1 MTESF
6 VRKNSDPTDAAWE
19 KLQQRLASEPK
30 SLRWEQWAKE
40 ANNLNPSAAVAVE
53 TESSQSIA
61 VSDSRS
67 LPVLEPGKTAGETP
81 KAYPFVRWIKRRR
94 KRVAASAAVLVLAA
108 FLSTPIGNEALA
120 SILNKFRMQ
129 EMTVVQENDLMYLLN
144 SAFPEGQTKESINKL
159 GAFTNTSG
167 KISGIFEVDKLSQML
182 GRSIVI
188 PKDYDAKQDK
198 PYVSPSNT
206 LTLKLNVDEVNRAM
220 SRLGAK
226 QMLPESVD
234 GKAITLETGEQVHLN
249 VRNGERNYS
258 LTQQP
263 IPVVSVDPSIPVAE
277 ALQAVLQFPLLP
289 ENLKQSLRNVDLLT
303 TGNVPLPIITN
314 RPAEKVKVGNTD
326 VLIMTESTNKQN
338 YYSAMWVKQGQL
350 FELYGNNDITDREAL
365 LGKVK
370 ELIGS

>member
-1 MTESF
+1 MSESF
-6 VRKNSDPTDAAWE
+6 VRKNSDPTDTAWE

-30 SLRWEQWAKE
+30 SLRWEEWAKE
-40 ANNLNPSAAVAVE
+40 ADKLNPSLAEAGE
-53 TESSQSIA
+53 TESLQSIA
-61 VSDSRS
+61 VSDDSRP
-67 LPVLEPGKTAGETP
+67 LPVLEPNRTTETTKT
-81 KAYPFVRWIKRRR
+81 YPFIRWIKRRR
-94 KRVAASAAVLVLAA
+94 KRVAVSAAVLVLAA

-129 EMTVVQENDLMYLLN
+129 EMTVVQENDLTYLLN

-167 KISGIFEVDKLSQML
+167 KISGSFEANELSQML
-182 GRSIVI
+182 GRSIVF
-188 PKDYDAKQDK
+188 PQDYNAKQDK
-198 PYVSPSNT
+198 PYVSPSNA

-234 GKAITLETGEQVHLN
+234 GKPITLETGEKVHLN
-249 VRNGERNYS
+249 VKNGERSYS
-258 LTQQP
+258 LTQEP

-277 ALQAVLQFPLLP
+277 ALQAVLHFPLLP
-289 ENLKQSLRNVDLLT
+289 EDLKKNLQNVDLLT

-314 RPAEKVKVGNTD
+314 QPTEKVKVGSTD
-326 VLIMTESTNKQN
+326 VLIMTESTKNHN
-338 YYSAMWVKQGQL
+338 YYNAMWVKQGQL
-350 FELYGNNDITDREAL
+350 FKLYGYEYLTDREAL

>member
-40 ANNLNPSAAVAVE
+40 VDKITPSAAEAGE
-53 TESSQSIA
+53 TESLQSIA
-61 VSDSRS
+61 ISDSRP
-67 LPVLEPGKTAGETP
+67 LPALEPNRITEETS
-81 KAYPFVRWIKRRR
+81 KAYPFVRWIKLRR
-94 KRVAASAAVLVLAA
+94 KRVAAAAAVLVLAA
-108 FLSTPIGNEALA
+108 FLGTPIGNEALA
-120 SILNKFRMQ
+120 AILNKFRMQ
-129 EMTVVQENDLMYLLN
+129 EMTVVQENDLTYLLN
-144 SAFPEGQTKESINKL
+144 SAFPEGQTKENINKL

-167 KISGIFEVDKLSQML
+167 KISGTFEVDKLSQML
-182 GRSIVI
+182 GRSIVL
-188 PKDYDAKQDK
+188 PQDYDAKLDR

-234 GKAITLETGEQVHLN
+234 GKAITLETGEKVHLN

-277 ALQAVLQFPLLP
+277 ALQTVLQFPLLP
-289 ENLKQSLRNVDLLT
+289 EHLKQSLQNVDLLT
-303 TGNVPLPIITN
+303 TGNVPLPIITD
-314 RPAEKVKVGNTD
+314 RPTEKVKVGSTD
-326 VLIMTESTNKQN
+326 VLIMTESTDKRN
-338 YYSAMWVKQGQL
+338 YYNAMWVKQGQL
-350 FELYGNNDITDREAL
+350 FELYGYDYLTDREAL

>member
-6 VRKNSDPTDAAWE
+6 VRKNSDPTNAAWE

-30 SLRWEQWAKE
+30 SLRWEEWAKD
-40 ANNLNPSAAVAVE
+40 ADKLNPSLAAAGE
-53 TESSQSIA
+53 TESLQSIA
-61 VSDSRS
+61 VSDDSRP
-67 LPVLEPGKTAGETP
+67 LPVLEPDRTTETTKT
-81 KAYPFVRWIKRRR
+81 YPFIRWMKRRR

-108 FLSTPIGNEALA
+108 FLGTPIGNEALA

-129 EMTVVQENDLMYLLN
+129 EMTVVQENDLRYLLN
-144 SAFPEGQTKESINKL
+144 SAFPEGQTKENINKL

-167 KISGIFEVDKLSQML
+167 KIRGSFEANELSQML
-182 GRSIVI
+182 GRSIVF
-188 PKDYDAKQDK
+188 PQDYNDKQDK

-234 GKAITLETGEQVHLN
+234 GKPITLETGEKVHLN
-249 VRNGERNYS
+249 VKNGERSYS
-258 LTQQP
+258 LTQEP
-263 IPVVSVDPSIPVAE
+263 ITVVSVDPSIPVAE

-289 ENLKQSLRNVDLLT
+289 EDLKQNLQNVDLLT
-303 TGNVPLPIITN
+303 TGNVPLPIIANEPT
-314 RPAEKVKVGNTD
+314 EKVKVGNTD
-326 VLIMTESTNKQN
+326 VLLMTESTKNHN
-338 YYSAMWVKQGQL
+338 YYNAMWVKQGQL
-350 FELYGNNDITDREAL
+350 FKLYGYEYLTDREAL

>member
-6 VRKNSDPTDAAWE
+6 VRKNSDPTNAAWE

-30 SLRWEQWAKE
+30 SLRWEEWAKE
-40 ANNLNPSAAVAVE
+40 ADKLNPSLAEAGE
-53 TESSQSIA
+53 TESLQSIA
-61 VSDSRS
+61 VSDDSRP
-67 LPVLEPGKTAGETP
+67 LPVLEPNRTTETTKT
-81 KAYPFVRWIKRRR
+81 YPFVRWIKRRR
-94 KRVAASAAVLVLAA
+94 KRVAVSAAVLVLAA

-129 EMTVVQENDLMYLLN
+129 EMTVVQENDLTYLLN

-167 KISGIFEVDKLSQML
+167 KIRGSFEANELSQML
-182 GRSIVI
+182 GRSIVF
-188 PKDYDAKQDK
+188 PQDYNAKQDK

-234 GKAITLETGEQVHLN
+234 GKPITLETGEKVHLN
-249 VRNGERNYS
+249 VKNGERSYS
-258 LTQQP
+258 LTQEP

-289 ENLKQSLRNVDLLT
+289 ENLKQNLQNVDLLT

-314 RPAEKVKVGNTD
+314 QPTEKVKVGSTD
-326 VLIMTESTNKQN
+326 VLIMTESTKN
-338 YYSAMWVKQGQL
+338 YKYYNAMWVKQGQL
-350 FELYGNNDITDREAL
+350 FKLYGYEYLTDREAL

>member
-6 VRKNSDPTDAAWE
+6 VRKNSDPTNAAWE

-30 SLRWEQWAKE
+30 SLRWEEWAKE
-40 ANNLNPSAAVAVE
+40 ADKLNPSLAEAGE
-53 TESSQSIA
+53 TESLQSIA
-61 VSDSRS
+61 VSDDSRP
-67 LPVLEPGKTAGETP
+67 LPVLEPNRTTETTKT
-81 KAYPFVRWIKRRR
+81 YPFVRWIKRRR
-94 KRVAASAAVLVLAA
+94 KRVAVSAAVLVLAA

-129 EMTVVQENDLMYLLN
+129 EMTVVQENDLTYLLN
-144 SAFPEGQTKESINKL
+144 SAFPEGQTKENINKL

-167 KISGIFEVDKLSQML
+167 KIRGSFEANELSQML
-182 GRSIVI
+182 GRSIVF
-188 PKDYDAKQDK
+188 PQDYNAKQDK

-234 GKAITLETGEQVHLN
+234 GKPITLETGEKVHLN
-249 VRNGERNYS
+249 VKNGERSYS
-258 LTQQP
+258 LTQEP

-289 ENLKQSLRNVDLLT
+289 ENLKQNLQNVDLLT

-314 RPAEKVKVGNTD
+314 QPTEKVKVGSTD
-326 VLIMTESTNKQN
+326 VLIMTESTKNHN
-338 YYSAMWVKQGQL
+338 YYNAMWVKQGQL
-350 FELYGNNDITDREAL
+350 FKLYGYEYLTDREAL

>member
-6 VRKNSDPTDAAWE
+6 ARKNSDPTDAAWA

-40 ANNLNPSAAVAVE
+40 ANKINSSAAEAGDI
-53 TESSQSIA
+53 ESLQSIA
-61 VSDSRS
+61 ISDNRP
-67 LPVLEPGKTAGETP
+67 LPVLEPDRTTAETP
-81 KAYPFVRWIKRRR
+81 KAYPFVRWIRRR
-94 KRVAASAAVLVLAA
+94 SKRVAAAAAVLVLAA

-129 EMTVVQENDLMYLLN
+129 EMTVVQENDLRSLL
-144 SAFPEGQTKESINKL
+144 SSVFPDGQTRESINKL
-159 GAFTNTSG
+159 GTFTNTSG
-167 KISGIFEVDKLSQML
+167 KIDGQFPANKISEIL

-188 PKDYDAKQDK
+188 PKDYTGEQEK
-198 PYVSPSNT
+198 PYISHSKT
-206 LTLKLNVDEVNRAM
+206 ITFKLNVDEVNKAM

-226 QMLPESVD
+226 QTLPKSID
-234 GKAITLETGEQVHLN
+234 GKPITLETSETVYMN
-249 VRNGERNYS
+249 VKNGKGNYS

-289 ENLKQSLRNVDLLT
+289 DNLKDSLQNVDLLT
-303 TGNVPLPIITN
+303 TGNVPLPIIMN
-314 RPAEKVKVGNTD
+314 RPSEKVKVGSTD
-326 VLIMTESTNKQN
+326 VLVMTDSIDKRQ
-338 YYSAMWVKQGQL
+338 YYFAMWVNQGQL
-350 FELYGNNDITDREAL
+350 FGLNGDNFTDREAL
-365 LGKVK
+365 LDKVK

>member
-6 VRKNSDPTDAAWE
+6 VKKNSDPTDAAWE
-19 KLQQRLASEPK
+19 KLQQRLASEQK

-40 ANNLNPSAAVAVE
+40 ADKINPSAAEAGE
-53 TESSQSIA
+53 TETLQSIA
-61 VSDSRS
+61 VSDIRP
-67 LPVLEPGKTAGETP
+67 LPVLEPDRTTGETP
-81 KAYPFVRWIKRRR
+81 KAHPFVRWMKRRR

-108 FLSTPIGNEALA
+108 FLGTPIGNEALA

-129 EMTVVQENDLMYLLN
+129 EMTVVQENDLTYLLN

-167 KISGIFEVDKLSQML
+167 KIRGSFEANELSQML
-182 GRSIVI
+182 GRSIVF
-188 PKDYDAKQDK
+188 PQDYNAKQDK

-220 SRLGAK
+220 SRLGTK

-234 GKAITLETGEQVHLN
+234 GKPITLETGEKVHLN
-249 VRNGERNYS
+249 VKNGERSYS
-258 LTQQP
+258 LTQEP

-289 ENLKQSLRNVDLLT
+289 EHLKQSLQNVDLLT

-314 RPAEKVKVGNTD
+314 QPTEKIKVGSTD
-326 VLIMTESTNKQN
+326 VLIMTESTKNHN
-338 YYSAMWVKQGQL
+338 YYNAMWVKQGQL
-350 FELYGNNDITDREAL
+350 FKLNGYEYLTDREAL